1 MKSQAIIVRILG
13 NKGSR
18 IIMLDKKEGMI
29 ELFSYHSHRL
39 QVGYELTYEAIQK
52 HNNTHLKEYTI
63 THWPHYLITTN
74 IFFLHHIFELLYYF
88 VPVGSCTQYLF
99 LFLNELYTYNEE
111 HGTMNNDHKRFFLI
125 KFFHLIGI
133 YEQEDEEFQTL
144 LKSLVSIPIDSF
156 NNKILDLPERK
167 KIDFWL
173 HLCIESHPASKL
185 FITKNILKHN

>member
-1 MKSQAIIVRILG
+1 MESQAIIVRILG

-29 ELFSYHSHRL
+29 ELLSYQSHRL
-39 QVGYELTYEAIQK
+39 QVGYMLEYQTVLKQ
-52 HNNTHLKEYTI
+52 NSTHLKEYTI
-63 THWPHYLITTN
+63 TRLPDYLITTN

-88 VPVGSCTQYLF
+88 VPIGSCTQYLF
-99 LFLNELYTYNEE
+99 LFLNELYAYNEK
-111 HGTMNNDHKRFFLI
+111 HGTLNNDHKRFFLI
-125 KFFHLIGI
+125 RLFYLIGI
-133 YEQEDEEFQTL
+133 YEQEDQEFQNL
-144 LKSLVSIPIDSF
+144 LQSLILIPIDRF
-156 NNKILDLPERK
+156 NNKTLDLPERK